1 MTHLLEKAFQEAQK
15 LSNYLQDELAQ
26 QLLEDIENELK
37 WQESLS
43 NPDMDLGIFQEM
55 AQLALLEDCVSTFYE
70 LRQMPKKVGEL
81 KQMLQKAGFI
91 LLPNKRGKGS
101 HSYWI
106 HPLLPKP
113 VVLSGKDS
121 KDAKT
126 YQEKDIMASIK
137 ELEQLEQGYE
147 Q

>member
-55 AQLALLEDCVSTFYE
+55 AQLALLEDE
-70 LRQMPKKVGEL
+70 EG
-81 KQMLQKAGFI
+81 MLQKAGFI